1 MKAKTFVTLMLIL
14 LLFIGGLFVAAVPVQ
29 HGIQKNACPAGT
41 PAPESDT
48 QMQAGDGL
56 LWQSVTRHLLSVV
69 H

>member
-1 MKAKTFVTLMLIL
+1 MKAKTFVSLMLIL
-14 LLFIGGLFVAAVPVQ
+14 LLFIGGLFIAAMPAQ
-29 HGIQKNACPAGT
+29 PGIQKNACPVGT
-41 PAPESDT
+41 PAPEADT